1 MQKTLANL
9 DTWSQDN
16 NIKFNGSKCKVL
28 SVTRKKAPVSFPYH
42 LGSKE
47 LLRVDD
53 EKDLGVIFSRKLQW
67 NLHIN
72 QMVLKVKRQL
82 GVLKR
87 TCYSLTDINIRCTLY
102 LSLVK
107 SNLSYATQVWSPTHN
122 RQLSE
127 RIERVQRRATKWI
140 LRTRTCEM
148 PYKQHLLKL
157 ELLPLSYDREMKD
170 LIFFFKS
177 SYGYVNLNINNCV
190 SFVQHGRTRLSQAT
204 GVMLQTPMC
213 RTATFQFS
221 YFNRIVKLWN
231 SVCHNVNPDSFSSPI
246 SFKNFLKHRYLE
258 LLHSVYDVELSCT
271 WSLVRD
277 CPCHREPQK

>member
-1 MQKTLANL
+1 MNDCNQLQKTLANL

-28 SVTRKKAPVSFPYH
+28 SVTCKKAPVSFPYH

-53 EKDLGVIFSRKLQW
+53 EKDLGVIFSSKLQW

-72 QMVLKVKRQL
+72 QMVSKVKRQL
-82 GVLKR
+82 GVLQR

-157 ELLPLSYDREMKD
+157 ELL
-170 LIFFFKS
+170 
-177 SYGYVNLNINNCV
+177 
-190 SFVQHGRTRLSQAT
+190 RTRLSQAT

-221 YFNRIVKLWN
+221 YFNRIVKPWN

-277 CPCHREPQK
+277 CPCHREQRK